1 MTARRPNYRL
11 AKIHR
16 SYTVSEVARLFEV
29 HRNTVFSW
37 IKGGLQVCDDRR
49 PVLILGRHL
58 SEFLQAKRSKRRHT
72 CPPGHIYC
80 VRCRVPV
87 APAGV
92 MADLLPRSATTA
104 DLQGICP
111 TCEAMVY
118 RRVSLAGLD
127 AAKGNLDVRLPEALQ
142 HIGDS
147 STPSVNSDFRQGARD
162 GDKTQP

>member
-1 MTARRPNYRL
+1 MTTRRPNYRL

-29 HRNTVFSW
+29 HRNTVLSW

-49 PVLILGRHL
+49 PILILGRHL
-58 SEFLQAKRSKRRHT
+58 SEFLQAKRSKHRHT
-72 CPPGHIYC
+72 CAPGQIYC

-87 APAGV
+87 SPAGAMV
-92 MADLLPRSATTA
+92 DLLPQTVTTA
-104 DLQGICP
+104 DLMGICP

-118 RRVSLAGLD
+118 RRVSLARLD

-147 STPSVNSDFRQGARD
+147 STPSVNSDFKQG
-162 GDKTQP
+162 TQNHG

>member
-1 MTARRPNYRL
+1 MATRRQNYRL

-16 SYTVSEVARLFEV
+16 SYTAPEVARLYGI
-29 HRNTVFSW
+29 HRNTVFNW
-37 IKGGLQVCDDRR
+37 IKEGLQVCDDRR

-58 SEFLQAKRSKRRHT
+58 FEFLKAKRTKHRHT
-72 CPPGHIYC
+72 CAPGQIYC

-87 APAGV
+87 APAGAMV
-92 MADLLPRSATTA
+92 DLLPKSATTA

-118 RRVSLAGLD
+118 RRVSVARLD
-127 AAKGNLDVRLPEALQ
+127 AVKGILDVRLPEALQ

-147 STPSVNSDFRQGARD
+147 SSPSVNSDFKQGAQKH
-162 GDKTQP
+162 G